1 MRAASSCCRCE
12 RLFHPRQSGGRPQKF
27 CGPSCRRAFH
37 AAGRT
42 WVLDAIASGALTLAD
57 IRSGSAATRA
67 LLSEAEGTLPNV
79 RHRPMILRLEILQ
92 NAVDDLC
99 RLGWLDGADHRVD
112 AAVLDAVAEL
122 VERAIALRLRRS

>member
-1 MRAASSCCRCE
+1 MSDAVRCSWCT
-12 RLFHPRQSGGRPQKF
+12 RLFRPRRGGHAQRFCRPA
-27 CGPSCRRAFH
+27 CRRAFH

-67 LLSEAEGTLPNV
+67 LLPAAEATLPRV

-112 AAVLDAVAEL
+112 AAVVDAVAEL
-122 VERAIALRLRRS
+122 VERAIALRLRPY

>member
-1 MRAASSCCRCE
+1 MSDAVRCPWCT
-12 RLFHPRQSGGRPQKF
+12 RLFRPRRGGHAQRY
-27 CGPSCRRAFH
+27 CRPSCRREFH
-37 AAGRT
+37 GAARA

-67 LLSEAEGTLPNV
+67 LLSEAEGTLPRV
-79 RHRPMILRLEILQ
+79 RHRPMVLRLEILP

-99 RLGWLDGADHRVD
+99 RLGWLDGADYRVD

-122 VERAIALRLRRS
+122 VERAIALRLRPL